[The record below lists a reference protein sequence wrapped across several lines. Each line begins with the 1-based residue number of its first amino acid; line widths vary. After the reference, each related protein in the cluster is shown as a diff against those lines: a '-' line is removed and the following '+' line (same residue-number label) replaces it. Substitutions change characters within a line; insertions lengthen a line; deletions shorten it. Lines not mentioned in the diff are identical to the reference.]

1 MAQIIPVKELKDTS
15 KIMEMC
21 CSTDEPIYIT
31 VNGYGKA
38 VLMNMQA
45 YEEEIAQM
53 KVFIETMKGIEE
65 NGELVD
71 SKKVFNDL
79 RTKYAR

>member
-21 CSTDEPIYIT
+21 CSTNEPIYIT

-53 KVFIETMKGIEE
+53 KVFIATMKGIEE

-79 RTKYAR
+79 RAKYAR

>member
-1 MAQIIPVKELKDTS
+1 
-15 KIMEMC
+15 
-21 CSTDEPIYIT
+21 
-31 VNGYGKA
+31 
-38 VLMNMQA
+38 MNMQA